1 MNNSFG
7 RRDNLQHIASVWMIS
22 IYVLLTPILVL
33 STPIGFFG
41 ATELLCFFGILT
53 LISFKTIRLSTVS
66 ILYCVFLVYFIIV
79 NMITALVKPVN
90 GDLFLVLRL
99 VTSFLPFLL
108 FDQIT
113 NYSEK
118 NLLLFLRLFL
128 TGLSIAVIAGL
139 VMFIFGIELR
149 DGQQKLWYDGGSM
162 ARAGG
167 LTGNSGGFGYVSALF
182 TSYLWI
188 DRSVSKKPMNVIA
201 FYILIFVGLAGI
213 ILSSSRAGLLFLIV
227 MFAVLLIVKI
237 IFLDRSL
244 IKIFFQSL
252 IIVLLVAWVLSLG
265 LQLDNELAFFLSRSL
280 ERLDIL
286 NLYGQDAY
294 FQSVRFTNWPFII
307 TEIQNNWFIGL
318 GYKQFA
324 SNFEIYSDNSF
335 IGIAIDGGVFA
346 LFFYALFWIFCILE
360 AIYKMLHTD
369 ILYKYLIAFLMG
381 TLAFTLACDF
391 YSMWYPSALFFMAYG
406 MLRIALY
413 HIVVARIR

>member
-1 MNNSFG
+1 VNNSFG

-188 DRSVSKKPMNVIA
+188 DRSVSKKPMNIIA

-227 MFAVLLIVKI
+227 VFAVLLIVKI

-294 FQSVRFTNWPFII
+294 FQSVRFTNWPIII

-346 LFFYALFWIFCILE
+346 LFFYALFWVFCILE
-360 AIYKMLHTD
+360 AIYKMLYTD
-369 ILYKYLIAFLMG
+369 IFYKYLIAFLMG
-381 TLAFTLACDF
+381 TLAFSLACDF

-413 HIVVARIR
+413 LIVVARIR